1 MSRDIGDI
9 FYPDNPNRRKRFN
22 ELLGQIRTYES
33 EFKELEK
40 KKTKV
45 FKEAR
50 KKVDDALRQKGYE
63 TRDELREAIRDKISN
78 NEEMQKFDKVKSE
91 LLETGNVGG
100 VVLDIICLAS
110 SSLSAVT
117 GFGMVLGVV
126 AGPAGWAFIGVL
138 GAIAAGA
145 TIVVAIISFIDAMNE
160 RDTLRDGIS
169 TLWKKRAAMKYHLDK
184 LEALVQSIKTIVSMA
199 DLCDEEELAE
209 VLEENLGRKTLF
221 GPWNTREKLRDF
233 DRSNGSWTNEDP
245 SFYCQDFD
253 FDGPKMTVEWT
264 TTENWGEEVVTNEME
279 LLKVDHDMGE
289 WVFDSDSWIYQFN
302 KSWDKEKHDEDREW
316 RGLEPLDEQSTSL
329 GDDKSKPLLCNYYVW
344 PDYFSY
350 GDSPQYRNEGYTF
363 RII

>member
-1 MSRDIGDI
+1 MSRAIGDI
-9 FYPDNPNRRKRFN
+9 FYPDNPNRRNRFN
-22 ELLGQIRTYES
+22 ELLAQIRTYET
-33 EFKELEK
+33 EFQALEK
-40 KKTKV
+40 KKIKV

-50 KKVDDALRQKGYE
+50 EKVDDALRRKGYE
-63 TRDELREAIRDKISN
+63 TRDELRQAIRDKISDN
-78 NEEMQKFDKVKSE
+78 KEMKKFDKIKAECVDLPPLDILRYADSILRPR

-110 SSLSAVT
+110 SSLTVVT
-117 GFGMVLGVV
+117 GVGMFLGVV
-126 AGPAGWAFIGVL
+126 AGPAGWALIGVL

-184 LEALVQSIKTIVSMA
+184 LDALVQSIKTIVSMA

-221 GPWNTREKLRDF
+221 GPWNTREKLRDQ
-233 DRSNGSWTNEDP
+233 DRRNGSWTNEDP
-245 SFYCQDFD
+245 SFYDQDFD
-253 FDGPKMTVEWT
+253 FQGPKMTVEWT
-264 TTENWGEEVVTNEME
+264 TTEFGEEQAVTNEME

-302 KSWDKEKHDEDREW
+302 KSWDKEKHDHD
-316 RGLEPLDEQSTSL
+316 P
-329 GDDKSKPLLCNYYVW
+329 
-344 PDYFSY
+344 
-350 GDSPQYRNEGYTF
+350 
-363 RII
+363 